1 MYALRIECLAA
12 TQRLPPPRH
21 DIIAERLYYR
31 TDFVKAWNCQVALGI
46 HVCNQDECA
55 SRVDFMRDVGWD
67 QQRVT
72 RQPLGLPLGSDPQRS
87 RERHG
92 DLHAVM

>member
-1 MYALRIECLAA
+1 MHALRIECLAA
-12 TQRLPPPRH
+12 TQRLPPSRH
-21 DIIAERLYYR
+21 DDIAERLYSR
-31 TDFVKAWNCQVALGI
+31 TGFVKAWNWQIALRI

-55 SRVDFMRDVGWD
+55 SCVDFMHDVGWD

-72 RQPLGLPLGSDPQRS
+72 RQRLGVPLGSDPQRS
-87 RERHG
+87 RKGHG